1 MILTPGATGGSDN
14 GEVGEPRRGDTMS
27 VLTIDKLVSPRRC
40 LPRRIAGV
48 ILVFASSA
56 TGLLT

>member
-48 ILVFASSA
+48 ILFFVSPPIV
-56 TGLLT
+56 L

>member
-14 GEVGEPRRGDTMS
+14 GEVGESAAADDTMG

-48 ILVFASSA
+48 IL
-56 TGLLT
+56 